1 MTEQKEE
8 FYIKAL
14 MDHVLL
20 DSNDYYKIRR
30 ELRQL
35 EELKK
40 QVEIYRELLDTIV
53 WQ

>member
-40 QVEIYRELLDTIV
+40 QVVIYRELLDTIV